1 VKAAHAV
8 PRLLSSI
15 FGFFLTW
22 WGLVIVS
29 ALDSSV
35 LIFVPFSSDALVV
48 YLAARRRD
56 LFWLYPVLATAG
68 SLTGAAV
75 TYWIGYKVGELGLDR
90 FVPERRLEQLKA
102 RVKRTGAVAMA
113 LPALL
118 PPPFPLTAFTLT
130 GGALE
135 LNKARFF
142 TVFAAVR
149 LIRFGAEALV
159 ARLYGAGVLRV
170 LESGPFRLVV
180 FAFIVL
186 AVGGTIISGVAVWR
200 RTRRR

>member
-1 VKAAHAV
+1 
-8 PRLLSSI
+8 LLVA
-15 FGFFLTW
+15 FRFFLTW
-22 WGLVIVS
+22 WGTFVIA
-29 ALDSSV
+29 ALDASMV
-35 LIFVPFSSDALVV
+35 FFLPFGVDAVV
-48 YLAARRRD
+48 IYMSARSAD
-56 LFWLYPVLATAG
+56 LFWLYPLLATAG
-68 SLTGAAV
+68 STTGAAL
-75 TYWIGYKVGELGLDR
+75 TFWIGMKIGEVGLER
-90 FVPERRLEQLKA
+90 YVPARRLERLQC
-102 RVKRTGAVAMA
+102 RVRDSGAVAMA
-113 LPALL
+113 VPALM